1 MEHRERMALM
11 YVNKCVKYSNLKFE
25 YETNTDRKQWMDM
38 TEIKQTKKKKLGRGD
53 KDKSTI

>member
-1 MEHRERMALM
+1 M